1 MVAPVLIE
9 ARALGK
15 CYDVYPSSQHRLLD
29 QFLPKQWRRA
39 RPFWA
44 LRDVA
49 FDIAPGET
57 VGIVGRNG
65 SGKSTLLQLICGTLT
80 PTTGSVTTR
89 GRVAALLELG
99 AGFNPEFD
107 GIENVRLNASI
118 LGMSSRQ
125 IDERL
130 DSILAFADIGDFVHQ
145 PVKHYSSG
153 MFLRLAFAVVAHVD
167 ADILIIDEALAVG
180 DAVFTQK
187 CMRFLREFKKR
198 GALLFVSHDL
208 SSVTTLCDRALWIDR
223 GELRL
228 SGSAKDVTE
237 AYLEHIYAA
246 QQAVDTAA
254 AVTQAPTSAI
264 ALLPRHDMRRDFL
277 LASAQRNDIGID
289 PFDPQAKGFGS
300 GAASVTMIALLDL
313 DRRPLAWVVGGEEVI
328 LRIEWTAHQAIEQV
342 SVGFMLK
349 NRHGQVLFG
358 DNTLVAY
365 HHQPKSQRAGA
376 SAHAEFHFR
385 LPFLPSG
392 EYSISTA
399 LASGTQDKHLLHQ
412 WVHEALI
419 LHCESSHATHGLL
432 GMPMASIVMEVDP

>member
-1 MVAPVLIE
+1 MTSSVLIE
-9 ARALGK
+9 AHGLGK
-15 CYDVYPSSQHRLLD
+15 CYDVYPSAQHRLLD
-29 QFLPKQWRRA
+29 QFLPRRWRQA

-44 LRDVA
+44 LQNVDFR
-49 FDIAPGET
+49 IALGES

-80 PTTGSVTTR
+80 PTTGSVSTY

-107 GIENVRLNASI
+107 GIENVRLNAAI
-118 LGMSSRQ
+118 LGMSSKQ

-130 DSILAFADIGDFVHQ
+130 DSILAFADIGEFVHQ

-187 CMRFLREFKKR
+187 CMRFLRDFKKR
-198 GALLFVSHDL
+198 GALLFVSHDV
-208 SSVTTLCDRALWIDR
+208 SSVTALCDRALWLDH
-223 GELRL
+223 GQLRMG
-228 SGSAKDVTE
+228 GSAKEVTE
-237 AYLEHIYAA
+237 AYLEHIYSA
-246 QQAVDTAA
+246 QQAIDGTAA
-254 AVTQAPTSAI
+254 VPQSRSPLAE
-264 ALLPRHDMRRDFL
+264 LPRHDMRRDFL
-277 LASAQRNDIGID
+277 MQSPLRNDIRVD
-289 PFDPQAKGFGS
+289 VFDPQTKGFGS
-300 GAASVTMIALLDL
+300 ALAAVTMIALLDTE
-313 DRRPLAWVVGGEEVI
+313 RRPLAWVVGGEEVI
-328 LRIEWTAHQAIEQV
+328 LRIEWMAHQAIERV

-358 DNTLVAY
+358 DNTLIAY
-365 HHQPKSQRAGA
+365 RDKPMSQRAGA
-376 SAHAEFHFR
+376 AAHAEFRFR

-392 EYSISTA
+392 QYSISTA
-399 LASGTQDKHLLHQ
+399 LASGTQDQHVLHQ

-419 LHCESSHATHGLL
+419 LHCESSHAVHGLL
-432 GMPMASIVMEVDP
+432 GVPMASISMEVEQ

>member
-1 MVAPVLIE
+1 MTAPVLIE
-9 ARALGK
+9 ACALGK
-15 CYDVYPSSQHRLLD
+15 CYDVYPSAQHRLLD
-29 QFLPKQWRRA
+29 QFLPKRWHRA

-49 FDIAPGET
+49 FRIAPGET

-80 PTTGSVTTR
+80 PTTGAVTTH

-187 CMRFLREFKKR
+187 CMRFLRDFKKR
-198 GALLFVSHDL
+198 GALLFVSHDI
-208 SSVTTLCDRALWIDR
+208 SSVTALCDRALWLDH
-223 GELRL
+223 GELRM

-246 QQAVDTAA
+246 QQAVDATVAPVPPRSALAA
-254 AVTQAPTSAI
+254 
-264 ALLPRHDMRRDFL
+264 LPQHDMRRDL
-277 LASAQRNDIGID
+277 LLQSTQRNDVRID

-300 GAASVTMIALLDL
+300 GAASVTAIAFMDL
-313 DRRPLAWVVGGEEVI
+313 ERRPLAWVVGGEEVI
-328 LRIEWTAHQAIEQV
+328 LRIEWLAHQAIEQV
-342 SVGFMLK
+342 SAGFMLK

-358 DNTLVAY
+358 DNTLIAY
-365 HHQPKSQRAGA
+365 HDRPTAQPAGA
-376 SAHAEFHFR
+376 TAYAEFRFR

-419 LHCESSHATHGLL
+419 LHCEASHATHGLL
-432 GMPMASIVMEVDP
+432 GMPMASIVMEVGR